1 MTLFSG
7 VTKPHAVRQASL
19 SFSIRSLRDG
29 IFVAT
34 KRYGSVKEIL
44 SMTESVKPKH
54 RKTHI
59 MTTAPACYPRSA
71 TNCVTVLTPFLR
83 HLNTGT
89 LAIFLFVA
97 LASLTSIRGRQV
109 ETKASIPVKA
119 DKNEIAIA
127 DFSFSPKM
135 FIVPAGATVTW
146 INHDKVPHVISSADN
161 QFEKSTLLRQ
171 GRAFLTP
178 SPLEELTLTSVLFTP
193 RDDRINHRQV
203 NVQPYHT

>member
-1 MTLFSG
+1 
-7 VTKPHAVRQASL
+7 
-19 SFSIRSLRDG
+19 
-29 IFVAT
+29 
-34 KRYGSVKEIL
+34 
-44 SMTESVKPKH
+44 MTESLKPNR

-59 MTTAPACYPRSA
+59 MTTSPAYYPRSA
-71 TNCVTVLTPFLR
+71 TKCVTVLTPFLR

-97 LASLTSIRGRQV
+97 LASLTSIRNREV
-109 ETKASIPVKA
+109 EAKGSIPEA
-119 DKNEIAIA
+119 DKNEISIA

-135 FIVPAGATVTW
+135 FIVRAGATVTW

-161 QFEKSTLLRQ
+161 QFEKSILLRQ

>member
-1 MTLFSG
+1 
-7 VTKPHAVRQASL
+7 
-19 SFSIRSLRDG
+19 
-29 IFVAT
+29 
-34 KRYGSVKEIL
+34 
-44 SMTESVKPKH
+44 MTESLKPNP
-54 RKTHI
+54 RKTRI
-59 MTTAPACYPRSA
+59 MTTSPAYYPRSA
-71 TNCVTVLTPFLR
+71 SKCVTVLIPFLR

-97 LASLTSIRGRQV
+97 LASLTSIRGREV
-109 ETKASIPVKA
+109 ETKGSTPVEA

-127 DFSFSPKM
+127 DFNFSPKM
-135 FIVPAGATVTW
+135 FTVSPGATVTW